1 MEVFKNSQ
9 KFRAGTKHVPVPR
22 VLSHGAYGTH
32 RSSRYGYERHT
43 ELTEVPGTGMKVLQ
57 NSNKF
62 WVLLQRRTELTE
74 VPGRYKNAAPVPRAL
89 WPRAYRTY
97 RSSGYGYE
105 CHAELTEVLCRVIPG
120 QIPRIRFCMYPTYR
134 TQRES
139 FALVVGVHVAAVAFF
154 AGNRC
159 LVCAARGVRQAEALV
174 LVVLLF

>member
-1 MEVFKNSQ
+1 MHNMNITRPSALICTGHCGYCYK
-9 KFRAGTKHVPVPR
+9 RIPVPR
-22 VLSHGAYGTH
+22 VLCHSLNIAQKFRVRVRKCYRTH
-32 RSSRYGYERHT
+32 ASSGYCGRGVH
-43 ELTEVPGTGMKVLQ
+43 
-57 NSNKF
+57 NS
-62 WVLLQRRTELTE
+62 TE
-74 VPGRYKNAAPVPRAL
+74 VPGRYKNAVPVPRVL

-134 TQRES
+134 TQIES

-159 LVCAARGVRQAEALV
+159 LVFAARGVRQAEALV